1 MLETLSRGFES
12 ARERLQGVQKLS
24 EEAVEEALRDVRT
37 SLLEA
42 DVDLTVVKDFL
53 GRVKERALGEKIATR
68 VRDAQG
74 RTHRITPGQHFVK
87 VCQEELTALMG
98 PVDPSLARGKNGVT
112 SVMLIGLQ
120 GVGKT
125 TVAAKLAHY
134 MKTRQQRRPLL
145 VAADVQRPAAVLQL
159 KRLGERIGVPV
170 HAGIEGATPAGICQ
184 AAVQRART
192 ERCDAI
198 LFDTAGRLAIDE
210 ALMAELE
217 EIERTTQPA
226 NRILVCDALMGR
238 DAVNVA
244 QAFSERLA
252 LDGVILTKL
261 DGDARG
267 GAALAVKAV
276 TGVPI
281 KFLGTGEDVERLE
294 PFRPEG
300 LASRI
305 LGMGD
310 IVGLV
315 EDFEQVVDE
324 KQAEEDAERLLA
336 GKFGMDDLLTQLRTI
351 QKMGPLKEV
360 FAKLPMFGG
369 MAEQADERELVRVEA
384 MIQSMTQGERK
395 RPDIIDRSRASRIAR
410 GSGMQTS
417 QVRDLVKRFGQMR
430 EMMAALGGGAG
441 GGPLSRV
448 PGMGNLAGA
457 GPGGMDPAALLGGGL
472 PGRAGGVSRAQQA
485 KSRKRSKQKR
495 KQARKDRKKGRRK

>member
-1 MLETLSRGFES
+1 MLETLSRGFAS

-24 EEAVEEALRDVRT
+24 DENVDEALRDVRA

-42 DVDLTVVKDFL
+42 DVDFAVVKDFL
-53 GRVKERALGEKIATR
+53 ARVKERSLGERVTTR

-74 RTHRITPGQHFVK
+74 RSHRITAGQHFVR
-87 VCQEELTALMG
+87 VCHEELEALMG
-98 PVDPSLARGKNGVT
+98 PVDTSLARSKSGVV

-125 TVAAKLAHY
+125 TVAAKLAHHL
-134 MKTRQQRRPLL
+134 KSKQQRRPLL
-145 VAADVQRPAAVLQL
+145 VAADVYRPAAVLQL
-159 KRLGERIGVPV
+159 QRLGERIGVPV
-170 HAGIEGATPAGICQ
+170 HAGAEGATPAGIC
-184 AAVQRART
+184 AAATQRART
-192 ERCDAI
+192 EGRDAI

-210 ALMAELE
+210 ALMTELE
-217 EIERTTQPA
+217 EIERATQPA

-244 QAFSERLA
+244 KSFSERLTI
-252 LDGVILTKL
+252 DGVILTKL

-294 PFRPEG
+294 TFRPEG

-310 IVGLV
+310 VVGLV
-315 EDFEQVVDE
+315 EDFEAVVDE
-324 KQAEEDAERLLA
+324 KKAEEDAERLLA

-351 QKMGPLKEV
+351 RKMGPLKEI

-369 MAEQADERELVRVEA
+369 MADQADERELVRVEA
-384 MIQSMTQGERK
+384 MIQSMTRSERQ
-395 RPDIIDRSRASRIAR
+395 RPEIIDKSRASRIAT
-410 GSGMQTS
+410 GSGLPSS
-417 QVRDLVKRFGQMR
+417 QVRDLVKRFEQMR
-430 EMMAALGGGAG
+430 EMMSSLGSGGM
-441 GGPLSRV
+441 LSQI
-448 PGMGNLAGA
+448 PGMGQLAGTGPA
-457 GPGGMDPAALLGGGL
+457 GLDPSALLGGA
-472 PGRAGGVSRAQQA
+472 PGAGKSRAQLA
-485 KSRKRSKQKR
+485 RSRSKSKKKR
-495 KQARKDRKKGRRK
+495 KQSRKDRKKGRRK